1 MIDTVVVSGGNIQ
14 VDFAL
19 DFLKKLKK
27 ETNRKTSAQKSTSH
41 SKDSKELQLIAAD
54 KGLEFFITA
63 GITPDLI
70 VGDFDS
76 LSSEGKIYMEK
87 LPQTSIHR
95 LKPEKDDSD
104 TQSAVNLAIS
114 QGAKDILI
122 LGGTG
127 TRLDHVMANLG
138 LLLSGKERGVNI
150 RLADVNNFITLVDNG
165 TVLHKDRQYG
175 KYVSFFSVGGDVTG
189 LTLEGFKY
197 PLHDHHLQFAQS
209 GLTVSNEI
217 KEQEARITFSG
228 GNLLMLMTKD

>member
-14 VDFAL
+14 VDFAI

-41 SKDSKELQLIAAD
+41 SKDSKELQLLAAD

-76 LSSEGKIYMEK
+76 LSPEGKAYMEK
-87 LPQTSIHR
+87 LPQTSIRR

-138 LLLSGKERGVNI
+138 LLLSGKEQGVNI

-197 PLHDHHLQFAQS
+197 PLYEHHLRFAES

-217 KEQEARITFSG
+217 QDPEARITFDQ

>member
-27 ETNRKTSAQKSTSH
+27 ETNRKTSTQTSTSH
-41 SKDSKELQLIAAD
+41 GKSLQLIAAD

-63 GITPDLI
+63 GISPDLVI
-70 VGDFDS
+70 GDFDS
-76 LSSEGKIYMEK
+76 ISQEGKLYMER
-87 LPQTSIHR
+87 LPKSSIYR

-114 QGAKDILI
+114 QGARDILI

-127 TRLDHVMANLG
+127 TRLDHVIANLG

-165 TVLHKDRQYG
+165 TVLQKDHQYG

-197 PLHDHHLQFAQS
+197 PLHDHHLRFAES

-217 KEQEARITFSG
+217 KDPEAKITFEQ

>member
-27 ETNRKTSAQKSTSH
+27 ETNRKTSTQTSTSH
-41 SKDSKELQLIAAD
+41 SKALQLIAAD

-87 LPQTSIHR
+87 LPQTSISR

-138 LLLSGKERGVNI
+138 LLLSGN
-150 RLADVNNFITLVDNG
+150 
-165 TVLHKDRQYG
+165 
-175 KYVSFFSVGGDVTG
+175 
-189 LTLEGFKY
+189 
-197 PLHDHHLQFAQS
+197 
-209 GLTVSNEI
+209 
-217 KEQEARITFSG
+217 
-228 GNLLMLMTKD
+228 

>member
-27 ETNRKTSAQKSTSH
+27 EINRKTSEQVSS
-41 SKDSKELQLIAAD
+41 SDDKDLRLIAAD
-54 KGLEFFITA
+54 KGLEFFMAA
-63 GITPDLI
+63 GITPDLV

-76 LSSEGKIYMEK
+76 LSQEGKEYMEK
-87 LPQTSIHR
+87 PPQTSIYR

-114 QGAKDILI
+114 QGARDILI

-127 TRLDHVMANLG
+127 TRLDHVIANLG
-138 LLLSGKERGVNI
+138 LLLSGKERGVDI

-197 PLHDHHLQFAQS
+197 PLHDHHLRFAES

-217 KEQEARITFSG
+217 KDQEARITFSR
-228 GNLLMLMTKD
+228 GNLLMLMTRD

>member
-27 ETNRKTSAQKSTSH
+27 ETNRKTSTQTSTSH
-41 SKDSKELQLIAAD
+41 SKALQLIAAD

-87 LPQTSIHR
+87 LPQTSIRR

-138 LLLSGKERGVNI
+138 LLLSGKERGVDI

-197 PLHDHHLQFAQS
+197 PLHDHHLRFAQS

-217 KEQEARITFSG
+217 KELEARITFSG